1 MKRIITALLAVTLV
15 TTLGACGDGKSTKQT
30 STTAK
35 KSTAKKSTKKPKV
48 TIEDEDRATLPD
60 LTALDHQEAQD
71 TAQAIGF
78 YNLTEKDATGDGRL
92 IVWDRNWVVC
102 EQDPMPGLYDT
113 DREVTL
119 YSVKVGEVCL

>member
-1 MKRIITALLAVTLV
+1 MKRIITALLAATLV
-15 TTLGACGDGKSTKQT
+15 TTVAACEDGKSTKQT

-35 KSTAKKSTKKPKV
+35 KSTKKPKAKA
-48 TIEDEDRATLPD
+48 TIEDDDQATLPD
-60 LTALDHQEAQD
+60 LTALSHQEAQD